1 MTQKKLAA
9 TTLDPH
15 KIQDLLLYRD
25 GLILVLNKPSGI
37 PVHKGSGPY
46 TPFDS
51 YFSAFQYGLKNPP
64 CLAHRLDRE
73 TSGCLVLGRHPKA
86 LRRLSDLFSS
96 NLIEKTYLAL
106 VYNTPNEP
114 EGIINFP
121 IMPKTE
127 QSNHWHMKVD
137 PQGKTALTRY
147 RTLDRFGAFSLL
159 ELKPETGRT
168 HQLRIHT
175 DASGFPIVGDS
186 IYFSN
191 RPTDAKKYNQL
202 HLHAYRVVIPYNKNK
217 EAITVTA
224 PLPEHFIKI
233 LHELGASKSTLDA
246 LNQSSTDTSSA

>member
-1 MTQKKLAA
+1 MISKADNMNQKKLASHA
-9 TTLDPH
+9 FNPE

-25 GLILVLNKPSGI
+25 GLILVLNKPSGM

-46 TPFDS
+46 IPFDS
-51 YFSAFQYGLKNPP
+51 YFGAFQYGLKNPP

-96 NLIEKTYLAL
+96 NLIEKTYLAI
-106 VYNTPNEP
+106 VHNAPDKP
-114 EGIINFP
+114 EGIINLP
-121 IMPKTE
+121 LMPKTE
-127 QSNHWHMKVD
+127 QSNRWHMKID
-137 PQGKTALTRY
+137 PLGKPAITRY
-147 RTLDRFGAFSLL
+147 RILEQLGPFTLL

-175 DASGFPIVGDS
+175 DESGFPIVGDS

-191 RPTDAKKYNQL
+191 CPVKEQKSNQL
-202 HLHAYRVVIPYNKNK
+202 YLHAYRVRIPYNKNK

-233 LHELGASKSTLDA
+233 LNEFNASFVTK
-246 LNQSSTDTSSA
+246 NEN